1 MIFIQ
6 LSQQLQ
12 TLDKL
17 LSSLDDKQY
26 SKKIEH
32 LGHASIGSHTRH
44 IIELLQCATTGY
56 HSGQIDYVNRSRDLK
71 LESDRFFAQSVLQQ
85 LDNTI
90 VHPDKNLALVVEQIE
105 GCNELLNVTTTY
117 FREIVYNAEHTIHH
131 LALIKVAIIEM
142 KLDIVDDNFGMAYST
157 IKYRESINRA

>member
-32 LGHASIGSHTRH
+32 LGHASIGAHTRH
-44 IIELLQCATTGY
+44 IVELLQCAINGY
-56 HSGQIDYVNRSRDLK
+56 HSGEIDYVNRSRDLK
-71 LESDRFFAQSVLQQ
+71 LESDRFFAQLVLKE
-85 LDNTI
+85 LDNNIT
-90 VHPDKNLALVVEQIE
+90 HPDKQLSLVVEQVE
-105 GCNELLNVTTTY
+105 GCNELSNVTTTY
-117 FREIVYNAEHTIHH
+117 FREIVYNAEHKIHH

-142 KLDIVDDNFGMAYST
+142 KLDVVDDNFGMAYST